1 VLAVLVKILGKR
13 FRLSTAQT
21 LSLVTV
27 VVVAAVLALSL
38 AAVQVSLTR
47 SAVEAAQYR
56 VERSVKQL
64 AAVAAANVAAS
75 RSHYAPATTNPAVLA
90 ALREDRAPSGP
101 RLDSIQAALSKI
113 RVEADSARP
122 IELWSSRGRRLA
134 FVGDDVTEQV
144 PLRSPS
150 EMPSPARLLR
160 PGIDLGDGAD
170 SIQLG
175 TLYRAG
181 TRTRYWVAVPVVSRG
196 KTLGY
201 VLKQGQIARRPQTE
215 RTVQEL
221 SGNETIGYFHN
232 VDGTGWTTIGG
243 VPARPPDS
251 AAALG
256 GRRVRPVIGTV
267 LYADERIPGT
277 SLALAME
284 VPRTAVIQRAAA
296 TVRRLAILGTALT
309 LLGALVAWLVGR
321 HVARPIRELT
331 AAAEA
336 VARGDYTTRVP
347 TDGNE
352 DISRLAA
359 SFNHMAAQ
367 VGESRAL
374 IEAREA
380 ELRTLANT
388 IPQIAWMADADG
400 NATWFNERWYEYSGL
415 TPEQD
420 SSSIG
425 TTIVHPE
432 QREDVRTAWNA
443 SLQSGDPFEMETRLR
458 GKDGSHRWFLTRV
471 APVRSV
477 DGRVARWFGTST
489 DIQALREAREA
500 AEAGNRAKSDFLAAM
515 SHELRTPL
523 NAIGG
528 YAELIDMGLRGPVSE
543 EQRRD
548 LARIRASQTHLLGLI
563 GGLLDLSR
571 IENGHVQY
579 DIQSVGVAPMLAD
592 IEALVHPQATAK
604 EQRLGCETRGA
615 NLAVY
620 ADREK
625 LRQVLL
631 NLLSNAVRHSPVGAT
646 ISVVAE
652 RRDSDCVI
660 EVADTGP
667 GIPPER
673 QEMIFEPFVQL
684 DRSFTKST
692 EGVGLGL
699 AISRDLARGMGGDI
713 TVRSAPG
720 EGACFALTLPAAV
733 LDGRTQMARSAEM
746 AAVKVQRGER
756 SEQRRRVGDP
766 SAGQ

>member
-1 VLAVLVKILGKR
+1 VKILGKR

-27 VVVAAVLALSL
+27 LVVAAVLALCL

-64 AAVAAANVAAS
+64 AAVAGTNVASS

-90 ALREDRAPSGP
+90 ALGEDRAPSGP
-101 RLDSIQAALSKI
+101 RLDSIQSALTNI
-113 RVEADSARP
+113 RVEADSGRP
-122 IELWSSRGRRLA
+122 IELWSTNGKRIA

-144 PLRSPS
+144 PLKQPA
-150 EMPSPARLLR
+150 ELPSPTLPLR
-160 PGIDLGDGAD
+160 PGLHLGEATD

-175 TLYRAG
+175 TLYRSG
-181 TRTRYWVAVPVVSRG
+181 NRTRFWVAVPVVSSG
-196 KTLGY
+196 KTLGF
-201 VLKQGQIARRPQTE
+201 VLKQSQIARNPQTE

-221 SGNETIGYFHN
+221 SGNGAIGYFHN
-232 VDGTGWTTIGG
+232 ADGTVWTTIGG
-243 VPARPPDS
+243 APARPPDT
-251 AAALG
+251 AATSNG
-256 GRRVRPVIGTV
+256 GRGRPMIGSVI
-267 LYADERIPGT
+267 YADERIPGT
-277 SLALAME
+277 PLALAME
-284 VPRTAVIQRAAA
+284 VPRTTVIQRA
-296 TVRRLAILGTALT
+296 TTSVRRLALLSAALT
-309 LLGALVAWLVGR
+309 LLGALVAWLIGR
-321 HVARPIRELT
+321 HVARPLRELT

-352 DISRLAA
+352 EVSRLAT

-380 ELRTLANT
+380 DLRALANAM
-388 IPQIAWMADADG
+388 PQIAWMADENG
-400 NATWFNERWYEYSGL
+400 NATWFNQRWYAYTGL
-415 TPEQD
+415 TAEQD
-420 SSSIG
+420 SPVIG
-425 TTIVHPE
+425 ATVVDPA
-432 QREDVRTAWNA
+432 QLSDVARAWA
-443 SLQSGDPFEMETRLR
+443 VARRSGEEFEMETRLR
-458 GKDGSHRWFLTRV
+458 GKDGSYRWFLTRV
-471 APVRSV
+471 APVRAR
-477 DGRVARWFGTST
+477 DGVATRWFGTST
-489 DIQALREAREA
+489 DIQTLREAREA

-592 IEALVHPQATAK
+592 IEALVLPQATGK
-604 EQRLGCETRGA
+604 KQQLTCDTRVPD
-615 NLAVY
+615 LAVY

-646 ISVVAE
+646 ITVVAA
-652 RRDSDCVI
+652 RRDNDCVAI
-660 EVADTGP
+660 EVSDTGP

-673 QEMIFEPFVQL
+673 QEVIFEPFVQL
-684 DRSFTKST
+684 DRSFTRST

-720 EGACFALTLPAAV
+720 EGASFTLKLPAAMV
-733 LDGRTQMARSAEM
+733 DSRTQMARSAEM
-746 AAVKVQRGER
+746 AAMRVQHGENP
-756 SEQRRRVGDP
+756 EQKRRVGDR
-766 SAGQ
+766 SGDQ

>member
-1 VLAVLVKILGKR
+1 MKILGKR

-27 VVVAAVLALSL
+27 VVVAAVLALCL
-38 AAVQVSLTR
+38 AAVQVSLSR

-64 AAVAAANVAAS
+64 AAVAATNIASS
-75 RSHYAPATTNPAVLA
+75 RSHYTPATTNPAVVA
-90 ALREDRAPSGP
+90 ALREDRTPSGP
-101 RLDSIQAALSKI
+101 RLDSIEAALTEI
-113 RVEADSARP
+113 RVEADSGRP
-122 IELWSSRGRRLA
+122 IELWSAQGRRIAL
-134 FVGDDVTEQV
+134 VGDDVTEQT
-144 PLRSPS
+144 PLQQPS
-150 EMPSPARLLR
+150 ELASPARPLR
-160 PGIDLGDGAD
+160 PGIHLGDATD

-175 TLYRAG
+175 TLYRSG
-181 TRTRYWVAVPVVSRG
+181 NRTRFWVAVPVVSRG
-196 KTLGY
+196 KTLGF
-201 VLKQGQIARRPQTE
+201 VLKQSQIARNPQTQ

-221 SGNETIGYFHN
+221 SGNATLGYFHN
-232 VDGTGWTTIGG
+232 VDGTVWTTIGG
-243 VPARPPDS
+243 APALPPDS
-251 AAALG
+251 ASAPD
-256 GRRVRPVIGTV
+256 GRRSRPEIGPVI
-267 LYADERIPGT
+267 YADEQIPGT
-277 SLALAME
+277 PLALAME
-284 VPRTAVIQRAAA
+284 VPRAAVIQRA
-296 TVRRLAILGTALT
+296 TTSVRRLALLSAALT
-309 LLGALVAWLVGR
+309 LLGALVAWLIGR
-321 HVARPIRELT
+321 RVARPLRELT

-347 TDGNE
+347 ADGNE
-352 DISRLAA
+352 EVSRLAT

-380 ELRTLANT
+380 ELRALANAM
-388 IPQIAWMADADG
+388 PQIAWMADASG
-400 NATWFNERWYEYSGL
+400 KATWFNERWYEYTGF
-415 TPEQD
+415 TTEQD
-420 SSSIG
+420 SPDIG
-425 TTIVHPE
+425 ATAVDPE
-432 QREDVRTAWNA
+432 QLPEVARAWRA
-443 SLQSGDPFEMETRLR
+443 SVQSGKEFEMELRIR
-458 GKDGSHRWFLTRV
+458 GKDGSHRWFLTRI
-471 APVRSV
+471 APVRAR
-477 DGRVARWFGTST
+477 DGSVARWFGTST

-548 LARIRASQTHLLGLI
+548 LARIRASQAHLLGLI

-592 IEALVHPQATAK
+592 IEALVLPQATAK
-604 EQRLGCETRGA
+604 EQRLTCDTRGA
-615 NLAVY
+615 DLAVR

-646 ISVVAE
+646 ITVLAE
-652 RRDSDCVI
+652 RRENDCVVI
-660 EVADTGP
+660 DVSDTGP

-673 QEMIFEPFVQL
+673 QQVIFEPFVQL
-684 DRSFTKST
+684 DRSFKKST

-720 EGACFALTLPAAV
+720 EGACFALTLPAASM
-733 LDGRTQMARSAEM
+733 DSRTQMARSAEM
-746 AAVKVQRGER
+746 AAMNAQRGER
-756 SEQRRRVGDP
+756 PEQKRRVGDA
-766 SAGQ
+766 SEGQ